1 MTDTT
6 HTQTKTVTRRQAIRA
21 GGAALV
27 ASPPAAATAAANS
40 GPQGLSQ
47 GILADGFDDVEFST
61 LGFIRGRSRGYS
73 GGIGPQTPAET
84 LADRMRNEF
93 NANAGAWVSYGNWL
107 IEELETTPL
116 GSVTVAV
123 DVRLSRR
130 RWFFRAETVSTGIH
144 VDYDEDSEQFVDLF
158 WMTGEPDDPDY
169 RVEVKDDAAENA
181 ADELQQ
187 FRRMWIGESR
197 DDHEIPDGEYLS
209 RLAGRYSSFIS
220 IGDRERSVLELL
232 VGEVDL

>member
-1 MTDTT
+1 MPMSKNDHTT
-6 HTQTKTVTRRQAIRA
+6 TITRRQAIRA

-27 ASPPAAATAAANS
+27 ATVPTATTVSADADP
-40 GPQGLSQ
+40 GGLSR

-93 NANAGAWVSYGNWL
+93 NANSDAWIRYGNWL
-107 IEELETTPL
+107 LEETETTAL
-116 GSVTVAV
+116 GSATVAV
-123 DVRLSRR
+123 DVSLSRR
-130 RWFFRAETVSTGIH
+130 RWFFRAESVPTAIH
-144 VDYDEDSEQFVDLF
+144 VKYDDDAEEFVDLD
-158 WMTGEPDDPDY
+158 WADGEPADPDY
-169 RVEVKDDAAENA
+169 QVEVMDDAAENA

-187 FRRMWIGESR
+187 FRRMWIDEDG

-209 RLAGRYSSFIS
+209 RLAGRYGSFIS
-220 IGDRERSVLELL
+220 LGARERSVLELL